1 MVLKISTE
9 FEINNKLFKIDVNNL
24 TSGQNLGEGKY
35 GFVQKVN
42 IKQNGGIDIA
52 VKRMKFRTK
61 PEYVFVL
68 RTELKMAKEIMNS
81 NGCPYLV
88 DYYGLMIDIN
98 KSELCIC
105 MQLMDST
112 MKSFYETMHSYNK
125 IVINNLDLFISHLIH
140 NVISAL
146 EFLAKK
152 SYFHRDIK
160 PENILINNRGV
171 FKLSDYGICCSKDE
185 INSNEYHLMGTIH
198 YLSPEILETP
208 PHICSIQSELW
219 AVGITLIE
227 IVNGQHP
234 WPSANLLDHLIKI
247 NSYNPTI
254 SNKIISKEI
263 EDFILHLL
271 KRNAQD
277 RPISYNE
284 ILNMSFIK
292 RIPNEPT
299 INELNFIRSII
310 EIIQE
315 FAIEVKE

>member
-1 MVLKISTE
+1 MQDSSVRQPIQSTIFADDERKYLQAGCLDYGEFNANQSDNQTNDEPIGSALLNEPILLSDLDNSPQSQCGKIGSNDHKFRIEINDEETQDKFEYLKMVLKISTE

-208 PHICSIQSELW
+208 PHICSI
-219 AVGITLIE
+219 
-227 IVNGQHP
+227 
-234 WPSANLLDHLIKI
+234 
-247 NSYNPTI
+247 
-254 SNKIISKEI
+254 
-263 EDFILHLL
+263 
-271 KRNAQD
+271 
-277 RPISYNE
+277 
-284 ILNMSFIK
+284 
-292 RIPNEPT
+292 
-299 INELNFIRSII
+299 
-310 EIIQE
+310 
-315 FAIEVKE
+315 

>member
-1 MVLKISTE
+1 MQDSSVRQPIQSTIFADDERKYLQAGCLDYGE
-9 FEINNKLFKIDVNNL
+9 FNANQSDNQTNDEPIGSALLNEPILLSDLDN
-24 TSGQNLGEGKY
+24 SPQSQCGK
-35 GFVQKVN
+35 
-42 IKQNGGIDIA
+42 
-52 VKRMKFRTK
+52 TK

-185 INSNEYHLMGTIH
+185 INSNEYHLMGIIH

-208 PHICSIQSELW
+208 PHICSI
-219 AVGITLIE
+219 
-227 IVNGQHP
+227 
-234 WPSANLLDHLIKI
+234 
-247 NSYNPTI
+247 
-254 SNKIISKEI
+254 
-263 EDFILHLL
+263 
-271 KRNAQD
+271 
-277 RPISYNE
+277 
-284 ILNMSFIK
+284 
-292 RIPNEPT
+292 
-299 INELNFIRSII
+299 
-310 EIIQE
+310 
-315 FAIEVKE
+315 